1 MRSVI
6 DPEDVCLLRLGPRSR
21 ESRWLEEADAERRRV
36 RLVWTW
42 ATLVGVAGR
51 ARKAAAAAAALREE
65 VEAVESRRKAVRA
78 AVAADGE
85 TVDALR
91 GYQGKEVN
99 SLGVGW

>member
-6 DPEDVCLLRLGPRSR
+6 DPEEGCLLRLGPRSG
-21 ESRWLEEADAERRRV
+21 ELYWLEDADAERRKV

-51 ARKAAAAAAALREE
+51 ARRAAAAAAALREGE
-65 VEAVESRRKAVRA
+65 VSRLKAVRA

-85 TVDALR
+85 TVEALR
-91 GYQGKEVN
+91 GY
-99 SLGVGW
+99 

>member
-6 DPEDVCLLRLGPRSR
+6 DPEEGCLLRLGPRSG
-21 ESRWLEEADAERRRV
+21 ELYWLEEADAERRKV

-51 ARKAAAAAAALREE
+51 ARKAAAAAAALRDGE
-65 VEAVESRRKAVRA
+65 VSRRKAVKA

-85 TVDALR
+85 TVEALR
-91 GYQGKEVN
+91 GC
-99 SLGVGW
+99 